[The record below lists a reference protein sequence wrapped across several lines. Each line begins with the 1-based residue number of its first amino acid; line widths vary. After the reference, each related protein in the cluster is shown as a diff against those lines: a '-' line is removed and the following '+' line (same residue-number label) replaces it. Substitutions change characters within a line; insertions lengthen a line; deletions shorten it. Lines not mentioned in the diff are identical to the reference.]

1 MRAVVAALRALS
13 LLVAA
18 AAPHVHAH
26 AAGGDECA
34 VCTLRHTAPP
44 PGSATPDV
52 APVVHV
58 AAIPSGAPA
67 FPPVFGAP
75 LGAIPGQSPPAGA

>member
-1 MRAVVAALRALS
+1 MRAFVAALLALS

-44 PGSATPDV
+44 GSTTPDV

-58 AAIPSGAPA
+58 AAVPSSAPA